1 MQISISVART
11 VLAGR
16 LWLFLPPWE
25 EPMVGKRSASDES
38 SSGSSSSSSSNTT
51 NSASSEN
58 DACRA
63 PPLFSGPAYTGSAS
77 AIHGGAGR
85 GSSNSGSSSVERGSC
100 AGGSISRQ
108 QHSPFDVW
116 RVGVAVGNAGGV
128 LVVEWQ

>member
-38 SSGSSSSSSSNTT
+38 SNSSNTT